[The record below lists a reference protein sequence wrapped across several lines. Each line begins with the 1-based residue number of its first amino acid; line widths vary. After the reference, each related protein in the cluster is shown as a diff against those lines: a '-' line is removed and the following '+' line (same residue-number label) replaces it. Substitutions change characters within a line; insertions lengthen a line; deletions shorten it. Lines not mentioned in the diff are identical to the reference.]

1 MSKRVT
7 IQDIA
12 DALGISRNT
21 VSKAINNTGSLA
33 ESTRQKILE
42 KAIQMGYKQFSYME
56 MNPEIR
62 LYKAT
67 SPSTIAF
74 FSSGFIGDA
83 HFASTM
89 MDRVETEL
97 SVLNYHLN
105 YYRVSKEN
113 LKNKTLPPSFRVED
127 CAAIICIEVFDY
139 EYSKMLTELG
149 LPVLFVDTPVEL
161 GQAALKADKLYMN
174 NTDCILELIH
184 VMAERG
190 VREIGFVGEM
200 MHCQS
205 FCERYLAFRNGMHL
219 SGLTVDDALC
229 ICENLPP
236 DTGDV
241 GFRYQTYLEKRLR
254 ELPRLPQLFIC
265 ANDFIAIDLMQAMK
279 RCNIKAPEDVMICG
293 FDDSSEAKIV
303 TPPLS
308 SIHIHSQSMGVSAVS
323 LLLSRIK
330 DPSLDYRSL
339 YVETDLVLRDSTKDY

>member
-97 SVLNYHLN
+97 SVLNYQLN

-113 LKNKTLPPSFRVED
+113 LKTKTLPPSFRVED
-127 CAAIICIEVFDY
+127 SAAIICIEVFDY

-149 LPVLFVDTPVEL
+149 LIFVRKP
-161 GQAALKADKLYMN
+161 
-174 NTDCILELIH
+174 
-184 VMAERG
+184 R
-190 VREIGFVGEM
+190 R
-200 MHCQS
+200 
-205 FCERYLAFRNGMHL
+205 
-219 SGLTVDDALC
+219 
-229 ICENLPP
+229 
-236 DTGDV
+236 
-241 GFRYQTYLEKRLR
+241 TY
-254 ELPRLPQLFIC
+254 
-265 ANDFIAIDLMQAMK
+265 
-279 RCNIKAPEDVMICG
+279 
-293 FDDSSEAKIV
+293 
-303 TPPLS
+303 
-308 SIHIHSQSMGVSAVS
+308 
-323 LLLSRIK
+323 
-330 DPSLDYRSL
+330 
-339 YVETDLVLRDSTKDY
+339 